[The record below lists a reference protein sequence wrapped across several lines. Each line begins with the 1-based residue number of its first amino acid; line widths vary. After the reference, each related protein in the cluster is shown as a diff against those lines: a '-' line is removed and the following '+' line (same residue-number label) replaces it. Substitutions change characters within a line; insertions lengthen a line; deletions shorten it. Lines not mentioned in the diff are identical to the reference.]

1 MNVGEIRSHQDVR
14 KRNCNFH
21 PAENK
26 GLPLAAFAAAANND
40 TMLNLPG
47 QLDSRIE
54 IVTPENIA
62 FQYVLA
68 GPFRRLPAFLIDCAI
83 RALVLVALFVFGTMT
98 AMVGAGGIGLGM
110 GLVVWFVMSW
120 FYGGIFETLW
130 NGQTPGKRLFNLR
143 VLSLDG
149 QPINALQAVLR
160 NVLRDADAL
169 PIIGF
174 SVEFGLPLYV
184 LGLAVM
190 AANNRFQRLGDLAA
204 GTIVVVE
211 QRSKLRGLAAI
222 GQQPEVIQF
231 AQNLPVNAV
240 ISRALTSALAVYV
253 TRRELFSAPRR
264 WEIAR
269 MLAEP
274 LAERFGLPADTNPDL
289 LLCALYYRT
298 FIADRPALD
307 ERTRTA
313 EPELAKA
320 GEP

>member
-1 MNVGEIRSHQDVR
+1 
-14 KRNCNFH
+14 
-21 PAENK
+21 
-26 GLPLAAFAAAANND
+26 
-40 TMLNLPG
+40 MLNSPG

-83 RALVLVALFVFGTMT
+83 RAVALLALFLFGTLT
-98 AMVGAGGIGLGM
+98 SIVGATGFGLGM
-110 GLVVWFVMSW
+110 ALVVWFVLSW

-174 SVEFGLPLYV
+174 SVEFGLPLYI
-184 LGLAVM
+184 LGLTVM
-190 AANNRFQRLGDLAA
+190 AANDRFQRLGDLAA

-222 GQQPEVIQF
+222 AQQPEVIQF
-231 AQNLPVNAV
+231 SQNLPVNAV

-269 MLAEP
+269 TLAEP
-274 LAERFGLPADTNPDL
+274 LCQRFGLPADTNPDL
-289 LLCALYYRT
+289 LLCTLYYRT
-298 FIADRPALD
+298 FIAARPASE
-307 ERTRTA
+307 ERA
-313 EPELAKA
+313 GIALPELAKA
-320 GEP
+320 GEA